1 MIQVKNLREEH
12 PQNPWDVRVDR
23 ANKILGNP
31 FYLKAESERDVICEK
46 YAQWFK
52 AAVVSDVRVKAELD
66 RLTDIYRTHE
76 KLNLF
81 CWCVPK
87 RCHAE
92 VICDYLQKFISPPTE
107 NHAPA

>member
-1 MIQVKNLREEH
+1 MIQIKNLRTEQ

-31 FYLKAESERDVICEK
+31 FYMKAESERDVICEK
-46 YAQWFK
+46 YAEWFK
-52 AAVVSDVRVKAELD
+52 AAVESDVRVKAELD
-66 RLTDIYRTHE
+66 RLTDIYRTHG

-92 VICDYLQKFISPPTE
+92 VICDYLQERIR
-107 NHAPA
+107 